1 METSNHFKN
10 GANRKAR
17 RVGQYFKYKTMVTV
31 IVQHEVKDF
40 AKWKIGFDEDL
51 PNLKKA
57 GVELKGLYTSFK
69 KPNDVTMIFKAPDAS
84 LFNKIMSDPERL
96 KAIEKAGV
104 TTKPKVTILN
114 KV

>member
-1 METSNHFKN
+1 
-10 GANRKAR
+10 
-17 RVGQYFKYKTMVTV
+17 MVTV

-40 AKWKIGFDEDL
+40 AKWKIGFEADQ

-69 KPNDVTMIFKAPDAS
+69 NPKDVTMIFKAPDAA
-84 LFNKIMSDPERL
+84 LFDKIMSDPERL

-104 TTKPKVTILN
+104 TTEPKISILN